1 MNNFYY
7 SLKNR
12 NSGAFTGII
21 SVIFGI
27 CMIGSGIISILN
39 LRPYL
44 KDIFI
49 TNCGFFGDPISY
61 GGISRHDGYDPF
73 TSWFLI
79 GGIILFYLGCRTFV
93 NMLTQRVIFL
103 YNQEIIRR

>member
-7 SLKNR
+7 SLKNG
-12 NSGAFTGII
+12 NLNVFTGII
-21 SVIFGI
+21 FLIFGI

-44 KDIFI
+44 EDIFV
-49 TNCGFFGDPISY
+49 TNCILIGDHISY
-61 GGISRHDGYDPF
+61 GGIPHYDGYDPF